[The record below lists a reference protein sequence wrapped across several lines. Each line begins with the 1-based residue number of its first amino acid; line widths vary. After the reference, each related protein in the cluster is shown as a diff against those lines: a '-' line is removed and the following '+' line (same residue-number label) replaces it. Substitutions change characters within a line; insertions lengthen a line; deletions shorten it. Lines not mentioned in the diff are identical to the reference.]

1 VGGLDLVTMV
11 KRSLDGDTGKFE
23 SFQSLCRKYIAKAI
37 SPREYF
43 MTVKRMFRFHDL
55 QLFFPALMSTLPSE
69 DLRRPLQDL
78 FAGATRS
85 GIVAQQKGSATMK
98 FEKPRKSA
106 SIAKETGREWPGLPK
121 TEKPQATAQ
130 LKWAKSNNYVP
141 KQPKSQWSQ
150 GSNSNSRKSRK
161 KKSQKTK
168 ELQSLA
174 FY

>member
-1 VGGLDLVTMV
+1 
-11 KRSLDGDTGKFE
+11 
-23 SFQSLCRKYIAKAI
+23 
-37 SPREYF
+37 

-55 QLFFPALMSTLPSE
+55 QLFFPALMSTLPSS

-78 FAGATRS
+78 FTEASRSTHGAK
-85 GIVAQQKGSATMK
+85 QKMTAKMD
-98 FEKPRKSA
+98 FEKPKKSA
-106 SIAKETGREWPGLPK
+106 SVAKETGREWPGLPK
-121 TEKPQATAQ
+121 TEKPQRQATEQ
-130 LKWAKSNNYVP
+130 LKWAKSTNYVP

-168 ELQSLA
+168 ELQNLA